1 MTVPELTRRW
11 SLSTWE
17 GWREYAE
24 KPPRSKPEQST
35 RSQLARLGEDAA
47 AHYNRQ
53 RRVWHANLVLRTR
66 QVESLHLELGDIVDA
81 NAQDPGSIR
90 TAAAIDAPPTLGK
103 STVLTSFGREFHRRR
118 LRESG
123 EYVDADH
130 TIRHIPVCHVT
141 LSGRPTIK
149 GLHDALL
156 SFYAHPTAGSR
167 RRGAAGR
174 DLAQA
179 AAECVSRHATRLILI
194 DDLHFLNMRTRDGVE
209 VSNQLKWLANE
220 YDATFIFAGVGLRE
234 RGLLGEGLSSAD
246 AAMAQTFRRWTVLG
260 MTSYSLR
267 TAADRAEWA
276 RLISVL
282 DRAIVLADA
291 NQGMLS
297 DLSRYL
303 FTRTGGNIGS
313 LMSLIRRAASRA
325 IRTGTEHIDRTLL
338 DSIRLDEGAEADRR
352 RLERTYINEDD
363 DNDNA

>member
-1 MTVPELTRRW
+1 MDVNTVELTRRW

-17 GWREYAE
+17 GWREHAE
-24 KPPRSKPEQST
+24 RPARSRPDQLT
-35 RSQLARLGEDAA
+35 RSERARLGEDAA
-47 AHYNRQ
+47 TQYDRQ
-53 RRVWHANLVLRTR
+53 RREWHANLVLRTR

-81 NAQDPGSIR
+81 NAHDPGSIR
-90 TAAAIDAPPTLGK
+90 TAAAIDAAPTLGK
-103 STVLTSFGREFHRRR
+103 STVLTSFGREIHRLR

-141 LSGRPTIK
+141 LTGKPTIK

-156 SFYAHPTAGSR
+156 TFYAHPSSESR
-167 RRGAAGR
+167 PRGTAGR

-194 DDLHFLNMRTRDGVE
+194 DDLHFLNMRTKDGVE

-234 RGLLGEGLSSAD
+234 RGLLAEGLSSAD

-267 TAADRAEWA
+267 TKMGRAEWS
-276 RLISVL
+276 RLISAL
-282 DRAIVLADA
+282 DRAVVLADA
-291 NQGMLS
+291 NEGMLS
-297 DLSRYL
+297 ELSRYL
-303 FTRTGGNIGS
+303 YTRTGGNIGS

-325 IRTGTEHIDRTLL
+325 IRTGGERIDKAVL
-338 DSIRLDEGAEADRR
+338 DGIRLDEGAEVDRA
-352 RLERTYINEDD
+352 RLERLYLHGHAAT
-363 DNDNA
+363 